1 MQNGTK
7 VYINCNLLK
16 NIAPILPGV
25 TAVHAENENAKGII
39 IMSNVPTPHIKAQ
52 MGEVAEKIL
61 MPGDPL
67 RAKFIAENY
76 LTDAVCIND
85 TRNMLGYTGLYKGG
99 RVTVMGSG
107 MGVSSIGIYSYEL
120 YNFYNADTI
129 IRIGTAGA
137 LVPEVQP
144 RDVIIAQGACHD
156 TNVDR
161 QYGLPG
167 TFAPIADFGLVKR
180 AYELATEKNIKAHVG
195 NVLTGEVYYDASN
208 SLSAWSKMGVLAVEM
223 EAAALYMNAAAAGK
237 KALCICTVTNNPL
250 TGTEDLSP
258 EEREKT
264 LIDMITIALEA

>member
-1 MQNGTK
+1 MQ
-7 VYINCNLLK
+7 
-16 NIAPILPGV
+16 
-25 TAVHAENENAKGII
+25 AENRDAERKN

-52 MGEVAEKIL
+52 AGEIAEKIL

-76 LTDAVCIND
+76 LSDAVCIND

-99 RVTVMGSG
+99 KISVMGSG

-120 YNFYNADTI
+120 FNFYEAETI

-137 LVPEVQP
+137 LVPQVQP

-180 AYELATEKNIKAHVG
+180 AYELATEKNITAHVG

-250 TGTEDLSP
+250 TGTEDITP

-264 LIDMITIALEA
+264 LTDMITIALDV

>member
-1 MQNGTK
+1 M
-7 VYINCNLLK
+7 
-16 NIAPILPGV
+16 PILLCV
-25 TAVHAENENAKGII
+25 TAAHAENENVKGKI
-39 IMSNVPTPHIKAQ
+39 IMSNVPTPHIKAKQ
-52 MGEVAEKIL
+52 GEIAEKIL

-76 LTDAVCIND
+76 LTDVVCIND

-99 RVTVMGSG
+99 SVTVMGSG

-144 RDVIIAQGACHD
+144 RDIIIAQGACHD

-250 TGTEDLSP
+250 TGTEDITP

-264 LIDMITIALEA
+264 LTDMIAIALDA